1 MGLRTL
7 ALGLGVMLQA
17 MPPTA
22 AAEPLLPQVSVGRI
36 ERLELPSRHVDTR
49 PVDVWLPPGYAPGQP
64 HAVVYAHDG
73 QMLFD
78 AKRTWNGQAWNIHF
92 AVAQLMAAG
101 RIPPTIVVGIWNAG
115 PLRHSEY
122 YPAKFLP
129 YLPEATRTRFV
140 AERLAG
146 RPRSDAYLRFLV
158 EELKPEIDRRYAT
171 RADAAGTVI
180 LGASMGGLISVYALN
195 EYPQVFGAAA
205 GLSTH
210 WVGLREP
217 NHALPLAA
225 FEYLR
230 DHLLP
235 PDRPPV
241 QPPEGRRLYMDHGT
255 TELDAIYAP
264 YQAFV
269 DEILR
274 DRGYGASHYWSRV
287 LPGTGHNETVWAAR
301 VGEVIEFLFT
311 GRRPPAAR

>member
-1 MGLRTL
+1 MGLRAL
-7 ALGLGVMLQA
+7 ALGLGVMLHA
-17 MPPTA
+17 FSTA
-22 AAEPLLPQVSVGRI
+22 AAEPPLPQVGVGRI

-49 PVDVWLPPGYAPGQP
+49 PVDVWLPPGYAPGLP

-73 QMLFD
+73 QMLYD
-78 AKRTWNGQAWNIHF
+78 AGRTWNRQAWNIHL
-92 AVAQLMAAG
+92 AVERLMREG

-129 YLPEATRTRFV
+129 YLPDATRQRFV
-140 AERLAG
+140 AQALAG
-146 RPRSDAYLRFLV
+146 QPRSDAYLRFLV

-171 RADAAGTVI
+171 RPGPAGTVI
-180 LGASMGGLISVYALN
+180 LGSSMGGLISVYALN

-210 WVGLREP
+210 WVGIREP

-230 DHLLP
+230 DRLAAPDTP
-235 PDRPPV
+235 PG
-241 QPPEGRRLYMDHGT
+241 GRRLYMDHGT

-269 DEILR
+269 DEIVR
-274 DRGYGASHYWSRV
+274 DRGYDAGSYWRRV

-301 VGEVIEFLFT
+301 VGEVIEFLLA
-311 GRRPPAAR
+311 GRRPAETR